1 MNTIENIVKNQR
13 TYFNKGETLDYSF
26 RKKQLLKLKDMLK
39 IHQEEI
45 YQALKDDLNKSK
57 TETHMT
63 ELGFLYA
70 EIDLTI
76 KNLKEWMEK
85 EQVHTPITHK
95 GSKSFIYKEPYGVTL
110 VIAPWNYPLQ
120 LAIGPVIGAMAAG
133 NCVVVKPSEF
143 SSATSRII
151 SEMVQATFEP
161 DFITVVEGAKDESQE
176 LLKQQF
182 NYIFFTG
189 SSNVGKIVMKA
200 ASEHLTPVTLELG
213 GKSPVI
219 VDKDADIKLA
229 AKRIV
234 WGKFTNAGQTCVA
247 PDFLY
252 VHEKVKKKL
261 VKALKKY
268 IKSFYEKKPLE
279 NKDYVHIINSDHFN
293 RLNSYM
299 DKGNILFGGN
309 INTDD
314 LAIEPTLIDQIT
326 WDDPIMEEEIFGP
339 LLPILSFRKL
349 DDALEQ
355 IKQID
360 KPLAFYYFGNNK
372 KTQERIIKEV
382 PFGGGCINDTLF
394 HLANPHLPFGGVGSS
409 GMGSYHG
416 KYTFDTFSHKKSI
429 LKQTTSFDIP
439 LRYPGS
445 KIASALVQRVMK

>member
-1 MNTIENIVKNQR
+1 MNTIGNIVKDQR
-13 TYFNKGETLDYSF
+13 IYFNKGETLDYSF
-26 RKKQLLKLKDMLK
+26 RKKQLLKLKEMLK
-39 IHQEEI
+39 VHEEEI
-45 YQALKDDLNKSK
+45 YQALKNDLNKSK
-57 TETHMT
+57 AETHMT
-63 ELGFLYA
+63 ELGFLYI

-76 KNLKEWMEK
+76 KNLKEWMEE

-95 GSKSFIYKEPYGVTL
+95 GSKSFIYKEPYGVAL

-120 LAIGPVIGAMAAG
+120 LAIGPVIGAIAAG
-133 NCVVVKPSEF
+133 NCVVIKPSEF
-143 SSATSRII
+143 SIATSRIMA
-151 SEMVQATFEP
+151 EMFRSTFDP
-161 DFITVVEGAKDESQE
+161 NYIAVVEGAKDESQE
-176 LLKQQF
+176 LLKQEF
-182 NYIFFTG
+182 DYIFFTG
-189 SSNVGKIVMKA
+189 STNVGKIVMKA

-261 VKALKKY
+261 IKALKKY
-268 IKSFYEKKPLE
+268 IISFYEKKPLE

-293 RLNSYM
+293 RLNNYM
-299 DKGNILFGGN
+299 DKGNILYGGQTDTN
-309 INTDD
+309 IK
-314 LAIEPTLIDQIT
+314 AIEPTLMDGIT
-326 WDDPIMEEEIFGP
+326 WDDPIMQEEIFGP
-339 LLPILSFRKL
+339 LLPILTFRKL
-349 DDALEQ
+349 DDALTQ

-372 KTQERIIKEV
+372 KTQEKIIKEV
-382 PFGGGCINDTLF
+382 PFGGGCMNDTLF

-409 GMGSYHG
+409 GMGGYHG

-429 LKQTTSFDIP
+429 LKQTTKFDIP

-445 KIASALVQRVMK
+445 KIANAMIKKVMN